1 MFRGPWTNQNA
12 WDTIVAA
19 KAAQWRV
26 PPALI
31 KGVIGVE
38 SGYVQQPGLSGERGL
53 MQIMPATA
61 RGLGFEGPLD
71 MLYDAD
77 INIGLGARLLS
88 ENFRQARGKW
98 DAAISAYNAG
108 WSRARPYDGKRSSDG
123 SFSNQRY
130 VNDVVDG
137 WEYFNRQSATPT
149 VGQPAFT
156 LTKPSGKPG
165 ATAGGK
171 PGATAGIGG
180 GLAIAAA
187 AGLAALLLL
196 RR

>member
-1 MFRGPWTNQNA
+1 
-12 WDTIVAA
+12 
-19 KAAQWRV
+19 
-26 PPALI
+26 
-31 KGVIGVE
+31 
-38 SGYVQQPGLSGERGL
+38 

-61 RGLGFEGPLD
+61 RGLGYEGHLD

-77 INIGLGARLLS
+77 LNIGLGARLLS

-108 WSRARPYDGKRSSDG
+108 WSRARPYDGNRRDG
-123 SFSNQRY
+123 GRGEFVNQSY
-130 VNDVVDG
+130 VDDVVEG
-137 WEYFNRQSATPT
+137 WQYFNRQSPTPT

-156 LTKPSGKPG
+156 VAGKPSGKPG
-165 ATAGGK
+165 ATTK
-171 PGATAGIGG
+171 PGATAGMGG
-180 GLAIAAA
+180 GLAIAAV

>member
-12 WDTIVAA
+12 WDTIIAA

-26 PPALI
+26 PPALV

-38 SGYVQQPGLSGERGL
+38 TGFRQVPGPSGERGL

-61 RGLGFEGPLD
+61 RGLGYEGPLD

-77 INIGLGARLLS
+77 LNIGLGTRLLS

-108 WSRARPYDGKRSSDG
+108 WSAARPYDGKRRDG
-123 SFSNQRY
+123 GRGEFVNQSY
-130 VNDVVDG
+130 VGDVVDG
-137 WEYFNRQSATPT
+137 WQYFNRQSQTPT
-149 VGQPAFT
+149 VGQPAFVVS
-156 LTKPSGKPG
+156 KPTGKPG
-165 ATAGGK
+165 ATVTR
-171 PGATAGIGG
+171 TAGVGG

>member
-12 WDTIVAA
+12 WDSIVAA

-38 SGYVQQPGLSGERGL
+38 SGYVQQPGASGERGL

-77 INIGLGARLLS
+77 LNIGLGARLLS

-108 WSRARPYDGKRSSDG
+108 WSRARPYDGKRSGDG

-130 VNDVVDG
+130 VDDVVDG
-137 WEYFNRQSATPT
+137 WEYFNRQSLTPT
-149 VGQPAFT
+149 VGQPAFVVS
-156 LTKPSGKPG
+156 KPTGKPG
-165 ATAGGK
+165 ATVTR
-171 PGATAGIGG
+171 TAGG

>member
-12 WDTIVAA
+12 WDSIVAA

-108 WSRARPYDGKRSSDG
+108 WSRSRPYDGKRRDG
-123 SFSNQRY
+123 GRGEFVNQSY
-130 VNDVVDG
+130 VTDVVDG
-137 WEYFNRQSATPT
+137 WQYFNRQSATPT
-149 VGQPAFT
+149 VGEPAFAIG
-156 LTKPSGKPG
+156 KPSGKPG
-165 ATAGGK
+165 TAKPTRTAGV
-171 PGATAGIGG
+171 GG

-187 AGLAALLLL
+187 AGLAALLIL